1 MNKRPTAVIMHDDW
15 YGHRDPFTGDPK
27 GDKDE
32 WLEWDFL
39 LLETLQMI
47 EDHTDDTGLLVWETD
62 DPAAVVDAIPKI
74 NKFDRAREVKES
86 AKNFKR
92 RPGTR
97 YVPKLWSRRKDDEG
111 EDRFQ
116 TFREWV
122 ERSVA
127 EESD

>member
-1 MNKRPTAVIMHDDW
+1 MHDDW

-39 LLETLQMI
+39 LLETIQMI

-97 YVPKLWSRRKDDEG
+97 YVPKLWSRRKDESG
-111 EDRFQ
+111 ENRFQ
-116 TFREWV
+116 TFREWI

>member
-1 MNKRPTAVIMHDDW
+1 MHDDW

-47 EDHTDDTGLLVWETD
+47 EDHTDEYGLLVWERED
-62 DPAAVVDAIPKI
+62 EAVVIDAEKRIH
-74 NKFDRAREVKES
+74 KFKAAIEDRTRGTEKRPYKPRPGEYFVPDLYS
-86 AKNFKR
+86 R
-92 RPGTR
+92 RPDG
-97 YVPKLWSRRKDDEG
+97 SI
-111 EDRFQ
+111 Q

-127 EESD
+127 DESD